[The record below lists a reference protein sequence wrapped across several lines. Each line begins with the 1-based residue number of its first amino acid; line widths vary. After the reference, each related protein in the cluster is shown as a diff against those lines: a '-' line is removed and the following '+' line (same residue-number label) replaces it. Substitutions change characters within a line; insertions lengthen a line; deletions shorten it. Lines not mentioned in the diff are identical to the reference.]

1 YYDGDDWRGTLAVDG
16 GGALMNQGIHALDLL
31 VWMLGKP
38 QQVSAKTGR
47 LAHEGIEVEDLAGAS
62 IVFESGAIGLML
74 ASTAAY
80 PGRPVR
86 LTIHGDQGTAVLD
99 DDALAYFASA
109 NGDAPE
115 APILEGPD
123 GWGAVELAHLA
134 QYRDFVA
141 AVREGREPAITLEAG
156 RRSLATVLA
165 VYESART
172 GHPVDLDD

>member
-1 YYDGDDWRGTLAVDG
+1 T
-16 GGALMNQGIHALDLL
+16 
-31 VWMLGKP
+31 
-38 QQVSAKTGR
+38 
-47 LAHEGIEVEDLAGAS
+47 

-86 LTIHGDQGTAVLD
+86 LTIHGDQGTAILD
-99 DDALAYFASA
+99 DETLAYFASA
-109 NGDAPE
+109 SGGAPDAPTL
-115 APILEGPD
+115 AGPED
-123 GWGAVELAHLA
+123 WGEIELAHLA

-141 AVREGREPAITLEAG
+141 AVRDDRPPAITLEAG

-172 GHPVDLDD
+172 GRPVELED